1 MKNIKN
7 FWLERC
13 TNRYGDNL
21 QILQTI
27 QTTEIYQYCD
37 TMLNHM
43 PKYALET
50 FKRLFFTIEKCL
62 NYQLTKKIEDCDL
75 VLKINL
81 KNALAK
87 K

>member
-1 MKNIKN
+1 MEISDLKGVLNDVEITYK
-7 FWLERC
+7 FYKQLKRLKY
-13 TNRYGDNL
+13 TN
-21 QILQTI
+21 TV
-27 QTTEIYQYCD
+27 
-37 TMLNHM
+37 TMLTHM

-50 FKRLFFTIEKCL
+50 FKMLFFTIEKCL

-81 KNALAK
+81 KNTLAK

>member
-1 MKNIKN
+1 
-7 FWLERC
+7 
-13 TNRYGDNL
+13 
-21 QILQTI
+21 
-27 QTTEIYQYCD
+27 
-37 TMLNHM
+37 MLNHM

-75 VLKINL
+75 VLKTNL
-81 KNALAK
+81 KNVLAK